1 MESEL
6 SRRNFLRL
14 SAGASALAANGLKGF
29 AGAGAASEA
38 PVPMDPKEPDRLFS
52 PGLKGARV
60 EHLQRRGLRKARVR
74 HLLSHQA

>member
-29 AGAGAASEA
+29 AGAGAVSEA

-52 PGLKGARV
+52 PGLKGAEWNTFSAAGYAKPVSGICYRT
-60 EHLQRRGLRKARVR
+60 
-74 HLLSHQA
+74 QA